1 MTRPNKY
8 IYKKGNYYNIYK
20 YIGKECYFYGKYKNI
35 DEARQH
41 RDFLVEHNWD
51 IQYQIRPDKSMQY
64 IRYLDGKYRIY
75 KTINKT
81 CHYYGTFNT
90 IEEARAYRDFLIEH
104 EWDIQYK
111 KYTRG
116 PQKSTH
122 KYISHG
128 KHDNKYHLSKTIHG
142 VNTHFGSYN
151 TLQEAVHERDFWISI
166 NWNIDLLDLY

>member
-8 IYKKGNYYNIYK
+8 IYKKGNHYNIYK
-20 YIGKECYFYGKYKNI
+20 YMNKECYFYGKYNTI

-41 RDFLVEHNWD
+41 RDFLVDHDWD
-51 IQYQIRPDKSMQY
+51 KQYIVCPDNSTQY
-64 IRYLDGKYRIY
+64 IRLINGKYCIY

-81 CHYYGTFNT
+81 CHYFGTFNSL
-90 IEEARAYRDFLIEH
+90 EEAQIYRDFLVDH
-104 EWDIQYK
+104 DWDLQYK

-116 PQKSTH
+116 PHRNPS
-122 KYISHG
+122 KYISYG
-128 KHDNKYHLSKTIHG
+128 KKDNKYHLSKTIRG

-151 TLQEAVHERDFWISI
+151 TLQEAVHERDFWESI